1 MNRAIKV
8 NNLSLRQILIA
19 SLISQVL
26 VAVGLTGYFSWKN
39 GRKTVEALA
48 LRLSREVT
56 SHTQKHVENYLNSPT
71 TFLKLNQVFA
81 NSQDLNIDDQQSLQ
95 DIFWQQ
101 TQINPDIHTIYFGS
115 ETGDFVEIEKKNSP
129 KLLIRNQDTAPYWQI
144 YHLDDSGKT
153 IKLLGRKKYDPRERP
168 WYQTAI
174 KHNDLVWSPIYLFA
188 NPPVLG
194 ITPAISLKDSSS
206 NKIKG
211 VMAIDLTLEDI
222 SQFLNSLKISDSGR
236 AFIIEKSG
244 KMVATSTNNSLIRRS
259 ASGNERLHYSDS
271 LDPLIRAT
279 AAYIE
284 TKLDHFKS
292 IESTQQL
299 IFKPSKGK
307 YGGDEA
313 ITSQRHFVQVTSL
326 DGYPGLDWLIVT
338 VIPES
343 DFMSYIRTN
352 TYMTLL
358 LSSLALISAIFL
370 GAISNRLVV
379 DSVTRISDMAKAISS
394 GQVLAIE
401 QQPKIKELAIV
412 TESINSMALQLQASA
427 YNIENL
433 ESRWEERVKET
444 TKNLRQVN
452 QELRHLANID
462 GLTQIYNRYYFDLAL
477 EQLWKETL
485 RERGYI
491 SLIICDVDNF
501 KLYNDSYGH
510 LMGDECLRRVAR
522 AINNNVNRNRDIA
535 ARYGGEEFVIIL
547 PRTNANG
554 AIQVANTIKT
564 AVTELNISH
573 RTSAVA
579 NHVTISCGIACL
591 VPNLDLSPVSLIS
604 NADNAL
610 YQAKHQGKNRCVLFK
625 ESSS

>member
-1 MNRAIKV
+1 MNRAIRA

-56 SHTQKHVENYLNSPT
+56 SHTQKHVANYLNTPT

-81 NSQDLNIDDQQSLQ
+81 DSQGLDVNDQQNLQ

-101 TQINPDIHTIYFGS
+101 TKINPEVDTLYFGS
-115 ETGDFVEIEKKNSP
+115 ETGDFVEVETKHPP
-129 KLLIRNQDTAPYWQI
+129 KVSIRNQDTTPYWET
-144 YHLDDSGKT
+144 YRLNEEGKAT
-153 IKLLGRKKYDPRERP
+153 TLLGKKKYDPRLRP
-168 WYQTAI
+168 WYQAAI
-174 KHNDLVWSPIYLFA
+174 KHKDLIWSPIYLFA
-188 NPPVLG
+188 DPPVLG
-194 ITPAISLKDSSS
+194 ITPAIPLKNKASD
-206 NKIKG
+206 KIKG

-222 SQFLNSLKISDSGR
+222 SQFLSSLKISDSGR

-244 KMVATSTNNSLIRRS
+244 KMVATSTNNSLIRRGVQ
-259 ASGNERLHYSDS
+259 GNERLHYSDS
-271 LDPLIRAT
+271 LDPLIKAT

-284 TKLDHFKS
+284 TKLDHFQH

-299 IFKPSKGK
+299 IFNLKKDKSDG
-307 YGGDEA
+307 

-326 DGYPGLDWLIVT
+326 EGYPGLDWLIVT

-343 DFMSYIRTN
+343 DFMSYIRSN

-358 LSSLALISAIFL
+358 LSSLALISAIVL
-370 GAISNRLVV
+370 GAVANRLVV
-379 DSVTRISDMAKAISS
+379 DSVTRISDMAKEISN
-394 GQVLAIE
+394 GQLLAIE

-427 YNIENL
+427 DNIENL
-433 ESRWEERVKET
+433 ESRWEERVEET
-444 TKNLRQVN
+444 TRNLKQVN

-477 EQLWKETL
+477 ERLWKETL
-485 RERGYI
+485 RERGNI

-501 KLYNDSYGH
+501 KLYNDTYGH
-510 LMGDECLRRVAR
+510 LVGDECLKRIAQ
-522 AINNNVNRNRDIA
+522 AINDNVNRNQDIA

-547 PRTNANG
+547 PRTNATG
-554 AIQVANTIKT
+554 AVQIANRINS
-564 AVTELNISH
+564 AVIRLNIPH
-573 RTSAVA
+573 NTSTVA
-579 NHVTISCGIACL
+579 NHVTVSCGVASIA
-591 VPNLDLSPVSLIS
+591 PNPNISPTSLIA
-604 NADNAL
+604 NADGAL
-610 YQAKHQGKNRCVLFK
+610 YQAKQQGKNCSFLAQQK
-625 ESSS
+625 YD